1 VRGSATRSGASPA
14 LTPALSQKEREQ
26 LKTPDRPLNKTRI
39 AVAGAG
45 YIGQAHMGVAQNSA
59 RCALSAV
66 VDPSPAAADI
76 AAKAGVPLYRSL
88 AELIEK
94 DRPDGVVLA
103 TPNALHVEH
112 ARVCM
117 QAGLP
122 MLLEK
127 PIAVTVAEGEALVQA
142 ADAAKARILI
152 GHHRAHSPIMAKA
165 REVVASG
172 VLGKLV
178 AVMGSA
184 TFLKP
189 DHYFADTPWR
199 RELGA
204 GPILLNMIHEVHS
217 LRMLC
222 GEIVA
227 VQAFASHATR
237 GFPVEDTV
245 AINLRFANGALGS
258 FMLSDT
264 AACPR
269 SWEQTSQE
277 NKAYPSYADE
287 DCYVITGTNG
297 SLSVPTMRLKTYP
310 RAEDRSWWKP
320 FEEGVVGMLRDDP
333 LKHQI
338 EHFGAVVRGEAEP
351 LVSARDGLKNL
362 RVTEA
367 IAAAAASGQVVHLS
381 PD

>member
-1 VRGSATRSGASPA
+1 
-14 LTPALSQKEREQ
+14 
-26 LKTPDRPLNKTRI
+26 LNKTRI

-59 RCALSAV
+59 SCALSAV

-94 DRPDGVVLA
+94 DRPEGVVLA

-112 ARVCM
+112 AMVCM

-127 PIAVTVAEGEALVQA
+127 PIAVTVAEGEALVAA
-142 ADAAKARILI
+142 ADKARARILI
-152 GHHRAHSPIMAKA
+152 GHHRAHSPILAKA
-165 REVVASG
+165 CEVVASG
-172 VLGKLV
+172 QLGKLV

-184 TFLKP
+184 TFFKP
-189 DHYFADTPWR
+189 DIYFADAPWR
-199 RELGA
+199 SQPGG

-277 NKAYPSYADE
+277 NQAYPSYADE

-310 RAEDRSWWKP
+310 RPQDRSWWKS

-338 EHFGAVVRGEAEP
+338 EHFGALVRGEAEP

-362 RVTEA
+362 RITEA
-367 IAAAAASGQVVHLS
+367 IAEAATTGRVIELS
-381 PD
+381 QH